1 MKSSSKHLLIA
12 TAHSILIIYGAL
24 LLSALY
30 FFDLNLLLSVL
41 SDKRFISA
49 VWVSLSAAS
58 LATFVSLLIAI
69 PSAYA
74 MSRYTFRLKPIIDI
88 FLELPMIVSPAALGA
103 LILIFFQTPVGN
115 FIRNHIDIIYTF
127 AGIIV
132 AQFVSVL
139 GICIRMLKTVFD
151 EISNRYE
158 NIART
163 LGATHQ
169 QTFFKITLP
178 LARNGILSSGI
189 LTWAKAVGEFG
200 ATITVAGSIAMK
212 TETLP
217 TAIFMRISTADI
229 NGTIVL
235 ILILFSISIAML
247 ILARWLFRTNKA

>member
-1 MKSSSKHLLIA
+1 MKSLSKYFLIA
-12 TAHSILIIYGAL
+12 TTHSILIIYGAL

-30 FFDLNLLLSVL
+30 FFDFNRFTSVL
-41 SDKRFISA
+41 SDKRIISA

-58 LATFVSLLIAI
+58 LATSVSLLIAI

-74 MSRYTFRLKPIIDI
+74 MSRYMFRLKPIIDI

-115 FIRNHIDIIYTF
+115 FVRNHIDIIYTF
-127 AGIIV
+127 TGIIL
-132 AQFVSVL
+132 AQFISVL
-139 GICIRMLKTVFD
+139 GMCVRMLKTVFD
-151 EISNRYE
+151 EIPNRYE

-178 LARNGILSSGI
+178 LTRKGILSSGI
-189 LTWAKAVGEFG
+189 LTWAKAIGEFG

-247 ILARWLFRTNKA
+247 IAARWLFRTNKI